1 MGIECSVNFVGLIQA
16 VASRLNIQLD
26 LKDWGASKDLRLGRQ
41 SNKIRVDFKYLVW
54 FVVDGTSMSQED
66 GGSESQE

>member
-41 SNKIRVDFKYLVW
+41 SNKIRVVFK
-54 FVVDGTSMSQED
+54 
-66 GGSESQE
+66 